1 MLHLKKENIVMI
13 SGISQS
19 LKLIR
24 TNVMDTGIS
33 QSLTNFKTQ
42 NKERDFEI
50 LLYLKIILELNQL
63 FWDITVLEYIRTV

>member
-50 LLYLKIILELNQL
+50 LLYLKIILE
-63 FWDITVLEYIRTV
+63 